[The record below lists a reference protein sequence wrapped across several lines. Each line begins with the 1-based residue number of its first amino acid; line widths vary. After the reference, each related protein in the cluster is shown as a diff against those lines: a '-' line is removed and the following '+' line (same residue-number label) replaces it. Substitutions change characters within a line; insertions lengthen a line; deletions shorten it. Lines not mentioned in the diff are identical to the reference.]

1 MQNKEVAAICK
12 AIGDLNRL
20 QIVQLLTHG
29 ERCACDILETCSIS
43 QPTLSHH
50 MKILCGCGLVI
61 ARREG
66 KWSRY
71 SLNGETLA
79 AFREHIGSLGCP
91 GDEGGDGCK

>member
-1 MQNKEVAAICK
+1 MQNEEVAAICK

-50 MKILCGCGLVI
+50 MKILCDVGLVQG
-61 ARREG
+61 RKEG
-66 KWSRY
+66 KWCHY
-71 SLNGETLA
+71 SLNCERFNEFNEYIGRLA
-79 AFREHIGSLGCP
+79 C
-91 GDEGGDGCK
+91 C

>member
-1 MQNKEVAAICK
+1 MQNEEVAAICK

-50 MKILCGCGLVI
+50 MKILCDVGLVQG
-61 ARREG
+61 RKEG
-66 KWSRY
+66 KWCHY
-71 SLNGETLA
+71 SLNCEKFSEFKAYLSK
-79 AFREHIGSLGCP
+79 IIC
-91 GDEGGDGCK
+91 C